1 MTSDVIHGVPQG
13 SVLGP
18 IIFSLYTSPICDI
31 IEHHGVNFHL
41 YADDTQLY
49 LTFAP
54 QSSDSSISALESLTR
69 TVNDLQ
75 SWMTNN
81 YLKLNGD
88 KTEFLVMTSP
98 TLRASVQLPP
108 FSIDDS
114 AIEPCTSTRNLGSI
128 FDEAASMA
136 SHVQQVCKTSFFHL
150 RNISSI
156 RSSLTKSA
164 CERLTHAFIS
174 SRIDSC
180 NSLLINIPAIH
191 LIKLQRIQNA
201 AARVILKKP
210 KRHSASV
217 LLKELHWLPVKQRID
232 FKVACLVFKC
242 IAGDAPSYLSCFIKP
257 YVSNRELRSLSQN
270 FVIQPTVFLKSYG
283 ERSFSF
289 YGPKLWNTLPSNL
302 RHCESYPCFKRLLK
316 THLFN
321 LSFNQ

>member
-1 MTSDVIHGVPQG
+1 MSSVVSHGVPQG

-31 IEHHGVNFHL
+31 IEQHGVKFHL

-54 QSSDSSISALESLTR
+54 KSSGSSASAIESLTQ

-75 SWMTNN
+75 SWMTEN

-88 KTEFLVMTSP
+88 KTEFLIMTSP
-98 TLRASVQLPP
+98 SLRASIRLPP
-108 FSIDDS
+108 FSIGDS
-114 AIEPCTSTRNLGSI
+114 DIDRCTRARNLGTI
-128 FDEAASMA
+128 FDDAASMA
-136 SHVQQVCKTSFFHL
+136 AHVQQVCKTSFFHL

-164 CERLTHAFIS
+164 CERLVHAFIS

-180 NSLLINIPAIH
+180 NSLLINIPAV
-191 LIKLQRIQNA
+191 LLVKLQRIQNT

-210 KRHSASV
+210 KRHSATE

-242 IAGDAPSYLSCFIKP
+242 VTGEAPSYLSCLVTP
-257 YVSNRELRSLSQN
+257 YVSNRELRSVDQN
-270 FVIQPTVFLKSYG
+270 LLTQPRVSLKSYG
-283 ERSFSF
+283 ERCFMF
-289 YGPKLWNTLPSNL
+289 YGPKLWNSLPSNL
-302 RHCESYPCFKRLLK
+302 RHCDSYPCFKRLLK